1 MGYDLPYIE
10 KYANFAK
17 QNTTDSFR
25 IEVYNTM
32 LCIVKGKSNGEDTTK

>member
-1 MGYDLPYIE
+1 MGYDLAYIA

-25 IEVYNTM
+25 IEVYNTI
-32 LCIVKGKSNGEDTTK
+32 LNIVKGKSNGEDSTK